1 MRGRAVGCLGSLR
14 RTAGKDPQSGIAPA
28 SALKC
33 GMSRL
38 WPRCHAR
45 AAILL
50 LVHLMEHGQT
60 EQVQFAA
67 VKELLDRGHGRS
79 RQEISVED
87 RKTVVIVDRG
97 RSLRDLPPTADDA
110 G

>member
-1 MRGRAVGCLGSLR
+1 MRDV
-14 RTAGKDPQSGIAPA
+14 K
-28 SALKC
+28 ALAA
-33 GMSRL
+33 M
-38 WPRCHAR
+38 HAR
-45 AAILL
+45 AAILR

-67 VKELLDRGHGRS
+67 AKELLDRGHGRS
-79 RQEISVED
+79 RQEISGED

-97 RSLRDLPPTADDA
+97 RSLRALPPTADDA